1 MDDQDDSGTPEMP
14 AVELRRGRKKGT
26 YLYRQ
31 FADSVEQLIR
41 EGHFQPGQ
49 KLPSMDQLAAN
60 FELNKLTVYKALQVL
75 AKRGVIRTVRA
86 QGTFVT
92 GGAGGPAPGA
102 VPSGGSFGGGAGGG
116 ANPAR
121 PAMLLP
127 AQKTALPVGVVSRVM
142 MPGHTGYYH
151 LMLLDAMRNRLDA
164 FGSGL
169 LMLPTNSLPE
179 EEQIAEVA
187 QRSPVCGI
195 ICIGELKR
203 STLQMLQGRLRVPLL
218 LLDFREIGLP
228 ADTICQNNRN
238 GAFLAVEHLL
248 ATGRK
253 RIAII
258 CGPDDQRVSQE
269 RLEGAFHALR
279 QYGIDAPVCMEKGN
293 FSKQSGNLAMARLL
307 ARGVAFDGLFC
318 MNDEMALGAL
328 EVARSQGRHAP
339 QDFALVGYD
348 DIPLA
353 GEDIISLSTVRAP
366 VQQMGWL
373 AVEHLMLLR
382 TNPQQ
387 VQRTQELMPELVVRR
402 TSSAGAVNP
411 D

>member
-1 MDDQDDSGTPEMP
+1 MDEGMEGGTSDLP
-14 AVELRRGRKKGT
+14 AVELRRGRKKGS

-31 FADSVEQLIR
+31 FAASVEQMIR

-49 KLPSMDQLAAN
+49 KLPSMDQLAAS
-60 FELNKLTVYKALQVL
+60 FSLNKLTVYKALQVL
-75 AKRGVIRTVRA
+75 ARRGVIRTVRA
-86 QGTFVT
+86 QGTFVS
-92 GGAGGPAPGA
+92 GGAGTPAA
-102 VPSGGSFGGGAGGG
+102 TAGENGTVTI
-116 ANPAR
+116 PATQR
-121 PAMLLP
+121 IS
-127 AQKTALPVGVVSRVM
+127 LPVGVVSRVM
-142 MPGHTGYYH
+142 APGITGFYH

-179 EEQIAEVA
+179 EEQVAEVA
-187 QRSPVCGI
+187 QRSSVCGI

-203 STLQMLQGRLRVPLL
+203 STLQMLQRRLRVPLI
-218 LLDFREIGLP
+218 LLDYREIGLP

-248 ATGRK
+248 ANGRK

-269 RLEGAFHALR
+269 RLEGALHALR
-279 QYGIDAPVCMEKGN
+279 QYGVEAPVCIEKGN
-293 FSKQSGNLAMARLL
+293 FSKNSGNLAMARLL
-307 ARGVAFDGLFC
+307 ARNLSVDGIFC

-328 EVARSQGRHAP
+328 EVARAQGLRTP
-339 QDFALVGYD
+339 EDLALIGYD

-373 AVEHLMLLR
+373 AVEHLMALR

-402 TSSAGAVNP
+402 SSGGAC
-411 D
+411 